1 MVWKRSVTERLWGG
15 TTNAKGNM
23 HATEKVP
30 KTDRYERNMESSNN
44 GGHLMTPSET
54 PIAINC

>member
-1 MVWKRSVTERLWGG
+1 MERLWEG

-23 HATEKVP
+23 HATANVP
-30 KTDRYERNMESSNN
+30 KTDSYERNIESSNN
-44 GGHLMTPSET
+44 GGHFMSPSAT

>member
-1 MVWKRSVTERLWGG
+1 M
-15 TTNAKGNM
+15 NAKGNM
-23 HATEKVP
+23 HATAKVP

-44 GGHLMTPSET
+44 GGHLMSPSET